1 MMGYNQPATRLEQH
15 RDSHVAA
22 DVHTIRW
29 MHLAETRLSNELL
42 EKGVGVS
49 ENRDISQSAV
59 PSEDAG
65 AKGNRKWSRFSQD
78 EEAVFILHESGE
90 ILAIVVDESFGGIGL
105 EFRSDARFECG
116 DHVRLRY
123 RGAPMAGIVRF
134 LMPADGGL
142 KRIGLEWTRLAE

>member
-1 MMGYNQPATRLEQH
+1 MKKIEPATCLKQH
-15 RDSHVAA
+15 RDSNVAA
-22 DVHTIRW
+22 EMHVICW
-29 MHLAETRLSNELL
+29 MHLAEMRLSNEFL
-42 EKGVGVS
+42 EGAGVS

-105 EFRSDARFECG
+105 EFRSNARFECG